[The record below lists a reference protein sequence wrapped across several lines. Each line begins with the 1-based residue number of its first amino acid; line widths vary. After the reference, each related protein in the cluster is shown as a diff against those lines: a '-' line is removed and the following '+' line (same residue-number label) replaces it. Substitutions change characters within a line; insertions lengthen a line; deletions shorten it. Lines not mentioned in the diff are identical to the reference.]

1 MSIAVVFGLI
11 AFAGVFLF
19 FLGISQMRRSAGG
32 SEDFQARLAAYG
44 VTTAGAAALPQTAG
58 FRDSLNRLFQPAA
71 DRVGRGDAKKGKPSV
86 AEQLQRADLKL
97 RPSEYFMIQ
106 IGTGLLVGLI
116 GYWRWGLVFALLFFA
131 GYLIPGFYVKYRV
144 SQRLKKFNTQLGDTL
159 TLLSNALKAG
169 YSFAQAIDTV
179 AKNATAPIGDEFARA
194 VREMNLGGSP
204 DEALSNITKRIAS
217 ADFDLVA
224 TAYSI
229 HRTVGGNLAEILD
242 NIAYT
247 IRERVRIKGEIQ
259 TLTAQARASGTI
271 ITALPIL
278 LATFMFFVTPT
289 YFQPMFGSII
299 GWILL
304 AIGVFMIF
312 IGLARTPSSNTA
324 LTVQQR
330 LSVYGGEKQLT
341 VEEIE
346 LQRPFSERVLRPGI
360 ERLGSLLSRSTPQ
373 KARQDLLNR
382 LELAGRPGNL
392 TPEDFAAVRLV
403 AAAIVGALGLLI
415 GLLLANPVYL
425 VIALVVGV
433 ILGYYLPVLWL
444 KQKVDARKAEIQ
456 KALPDALDLLVIC
469 VDAGLGFDAALARVT
484 DKYRNA
490 LSDLLSKA
498 LREVSLGRPRLEAL
512 DEMGR
517 NSGVEDLHNFMQ
529 AVIQSEQFGTG
540 IGKILRIQADEMR
553 RKRRQRAQE
562 KGAQATLKMMLP
574 MVGCIFPTLWIVL
587 LGPAVLILMRPRG

>member
-1 MSIAVVFGLI
+1 MSTTMIL
-11 AFAGVFLF
+11 AFAVAVGVL
-19 FLGISQMRRSAGG
+19 
-32 SEDFQARLAAYG
+32 
-44 VTTAGAAALPQTAG
+44 
-58 FRDSLNRLFQPAA
+58 
-71 DRVGRGDAKKGKPSV
+71 
-86 AEQLQRADLKL
+86 
-97 RPSEYFMIQ
+97 
-106 IGTGLLVGLI
+106 
-116 GYWRWGLVFALLFFA
+116 
-131 GYLIPGFYVKYRV
+131 
-144 SQRLKKFNTQLGDTL
+144 
-159 TLLSNALKAG
+159 
-169 YSFAQAIDTV
+169 
-179 AKNATAPIGDEFARA
+179 
-194 VREMNLGGSP
+194 
-204 DEALSNITKRIAS
+204 
-217 ADFDLVA
+217 
-224 TAYSI
+224 
-229 HRTVGGNLAEILD
+229 
-242 NIAYT
+242 
-247 IRERVRIKGEIQ
+247 
-259 TLTAQARASGTI
+259 
-271 ITALPIL
+271 
-278 LATFMFFVTPT
+278 
-289 YFQPMFGSII
+289 
-299 GWILL
+299 
-304 AIGVFMIF
+304 MIF

-346 LQRPFSERVLRPGI
+346 LQRPFSERVLRPSI

-403 AAAIVGALGLLI
+403 AAALVGAVGLLI

-425 VIALVVGV
+425 VIALVAGV

-444 KQKVDARKAEIQ
+444 KQKVDARKSEIQ

-484 DKYRNA
+484 DKYKNA
-490 LSDLLSKA
+490 LSELLAKA

-517 NSGVEDLHNFMQ
+517 NSGVEDLHNFIQ

-562 KGAQATLKMMLP
+562 RGAQATLKMMLP

>member
-1 MSIAVVFGLI
+1 MSTTMIL
-11 AFAGVFLF
+11 AFAVAVGVL
-19 FLGISQMRRSAGG
+19 
-32 SEDFQARLAAYG
+32 
-44 VTTAGAAALPQTAG
+44 
-58 FRDSLNRLFQPAA
+58 
-71 DRVGRGDAKKGKPSV
+71 
-86 AEQLQRADLKL
+86 
-97 RPSEYFMIQ
+97 
-106 IGTGLLVGLI
+106 
-116 GYWRWGLVFALLFFA
+116 
-131 GYLIPGFYVKYRV
+131 
-144 SQRLKKFNTQLGDTL
+144 
-159 TLLSNALKAG
+159 
-169 YSFAQAIDTV
+169 
-179 AKNATAPIGDEFARA
+179 
-194 VREMNLGGSP
+194 
-204 DEALSNITKRIAS
+204 
-217 ADFDLVA
+217 
-224 TAYSI
+224 
-229 HRTVGGNLAEILD
+229 
-242 NIAYT
+242 
-247 IRERVRIKGEIQ
+247 
-259 TLTAQARASGTI
+259 
-271 ITALPIL
+271 
-278 LATFMFFVTPT
+278 
-289 YFQPMFGSII
+289 
-299 GWILL
+299 
-304 AIGVFMIF
+304 MIF

-346 LQRPFSERVLRPGI
+346 LQRPFSERVLRPSI

-484 DKYRNA
+484 DKYKNA
-490 LSDLLSKA
+490 LSELLAKA

-517 NSGVEDLHNFMQ
+517 NSGVEDLHNFIQ

-562 KGAQATLKMMLP
+562 RGAQATLKMMLP

-587 LGPAVLILMRPRG
+587 LGPAVLILMQPRG